1 MKKPTLLL
9 GIIAVAI
16 VCSIAYT
23 SIYVPAQQQ
32 VQLIQTQK
40 TKERAS
46 QRTQA
51 DVAALL
57 KTIEAYRKRL
67 PSEGDPSWLVRE
79 TVALAQKAGVEISS
93 INQEDPQKFS
103 GFTRLAVNLQ
113 FTASYHQLGAFLDA
127 IEHGDHFIRVD
138 RIGLSRSNSR
148 SGEGMA
154 SIKLA
159 FSTIYLPPV
168 LTGS

>member
-1 MKKPTLLL
+1 MKKPTFLL

-23 SIYVPAQQQ
+23 SIYVPAQKQ
-32 VQLIQTQK
+32 VQVIQTQK
-40 TKERAS
+40 SKERAS

-67 PSEGDPSWLVRE
+67 PSERDPSWLVRE
-79 TVALAQKAGVEISS
+79 TVSDARKAGIEVSS
-93 INQEDPQKFS
+93 INQEDPQDFS
-103 GFTRLAVNLQ
+103 GFTRLTVNLQ
-113 FTASYHQLGAFLDA
+113 LTASYHQLGAFLDE
-127 IEHGDHFIRVD
+127 IEHGEPFIRVD
-138 RIGLSRSNSR
+138 RINLSRALSSR
-148 SGEGMA
+148 GEEMA